1 MDHHSRFY
9 RRFLNSKF
17 TVGCL
22 NALLVLLALWIF
34 TQIAWIFKPVGSFV
48 GIVAPPLILAGVLFY
63 LLNPLVNFLQRHG
76 FKRLL
81 AIALVFVVVLG
92 LLVLAI
98 VKLVPPI
105 EQQFNNIVKFYP
117 QYWQSFTDW
126 LTHLN
131 ENQSF
136 ISQHDLDQFG
146 KELMTSLSSK
156 KGSLLSGTV
165 TGIQNFFGIVGNVV
179 ITVATAPII
188 LFFLLKDGDH
198 FAPLVVN
205 LFPTRMRHSLSDT
218 LHEMNEKVGSYV
230 QGQLTVAMAVAIIF
244 MVGFSVIGLKF
255 ALVLGLIA
263 GPLNLIPYFG
273 SALAMIPALI
283 VGATTSPQ
291 MLIAVIVTFFVEWVI
306 ETQLI
311 SPFVMGSKL
320 AMHPLTIVLVL
331 LTAGNL
337 FGLIGVILGIPG
349 FAVIKIIVTRLFH
362 WYQQASGLYP
372 SASDGKD

>member
-22 NALLVLLALWIF
+22 NAVLVLLALWIF